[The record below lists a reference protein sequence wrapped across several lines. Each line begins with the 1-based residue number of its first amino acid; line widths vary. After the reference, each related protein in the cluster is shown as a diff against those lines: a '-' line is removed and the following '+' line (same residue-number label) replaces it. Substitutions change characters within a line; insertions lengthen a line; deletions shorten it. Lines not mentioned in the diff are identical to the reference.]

1 MVCLYCG
8 GKTEVVN
15 SRPQKRINQIWRRR
29 KCSACGAV
37 FTTNERI
44 DYSATIVVKRK
55 PSGLE
60 PFERDT
66 LLVSLA
72 TSLGH
77 RPTAVGDAA
86 ALATTVTR
94 ALLSAAENG
103 VVEVTNITAESYK
116 VLNRF
121 DTLAAAHYRAY
132 HSPSSA

>member
-15 SRPQKRINQIWRRR
+15 SRPQKRMNQIWRRR

-55 PSGLE
+55 SGLE

>member
-8 GKTEVVN
+8 AKTEVVN
-15 SRPQKRINQIWRRR
+15 SRPQKRMNQIWRRR

-77 RPTAVGDAA
+77 RPSAIGDAA
-86 ALATTVTR
+86 ALTTTVTQ
-94 ALLSAAENG
+94 ALLTTAENG
-103 VVEVTNITAESYK
+103 VVEVANITAEAYT
-116 VLNRF
+116 VLSRF
-121 DTLAAAHYRAY
+121 DALAAAHYMAY
-132 HSPSSA
+132 HTPSST

>member
-15 SRPQKRINQIWRRR
+15 SRPQKRINQVWRRR
-29 KCSACGAV
+29 KCSTCGAV

-55 PSGLE
+55 SGLE

-103 VVEVTNITAESYK
+103 VVEATNITAESYK

>member
-1 MVCLYCG
+1 M
-8 GKTEVVN
+8 
-15 SRPQKRINQIWRRR
+15 
-29 KCSACGAV
+29 

-132 HSPSSA
+132 HTPSSA

>member
-55 PSGLE
+55 SGLE
-60 PFERDT
+60 PFERDI

-86 ALATTVTR
+86 ALATTVTQ
-94 ALLSAAENG
+94 ALLTTAENG
-103 VVEVTNITAESYK
+103 VVEVANITAETYT
-116 VLNRF
+116 VLSRF
-121 DTLAAAHYRAY
+121 DALAAAHYRAY
-132 HSPSSA
+132 HTPSSA

>member
-15 SRPQKRINQIWRRR
+15 SRPQKRMNQVWRRR

-55 PSGLE
+55 TALE

-72 TSLGH
+72 ASLGH

-94 ALLSAAENG
+94 ALLAAAENG

>member
-55 PSGLE
+55 SGLE

>member
-55 PSGLE
+55 SGLE

-132 HSPSSA
+132 HTPSSA

>member
-15 SRPQKRINQIWRRR
+15 SRPQKRMNQIWRRR

-55 PSGLE
+55 SGLE

-132 HSPSSA
+132 HTPSSA

>member
-55 PSGLE
+55 PGLE